1 MGRMYLKEV
10 QLENFK
16 SFGKKIT
23 VPFLPGFTAI
33 TGPNGAGKSNISD
46 AILFVLG
53 PRSPKIIRAGR
64 LTDLIYNGKKSVDH
78 CKVSLVFENGG
89 EEVVLTRRIKRAPL
103 PDNPDN
109 YYSYFYING
118 RSSSLSDFVHFLS
131 SNNVSANSIVQQGD
145 VTAIVEMGDV
155 PRRRILDDIA
165 GISDFDRDIEK
176 SEREREEVEKNLE
189 YMAIILNEIK
199 SQLGKLK
206 KERDG
211 AIQYKELRDRL
222 QTARAM
228 LSYKKRREVEK
239 EIAEIQKQIQK
250 YQQERQD
257 LEQETKRLRDT
268 YRQKQ
273 LDLQALEEKI
283 AELGGEEVEEL
294 KEKIDHAREES
305 IKAKEKINYY
315 TRELVEGKDQR
326 KELTGQRDRLAREL
340 ASYGKKI
347 AGLEKEVERL
357 TGQLEEK
364 QRELEE
370 LKETVSHSDQRA
382 MDITR
387 ELAKIKKQYEEER
400 AALHELELKKDRL
413 LQQMDAL
420 ALAISELEENRG
432 TYEFELKD
440 VEWQIQ
446 EIGKQAK
453 QQRHDK
459 KRLEQELFDRKKEEA
474 EIAEALQKMDREVMQ
489 YQRELARLRAK
500 EDAASYTRATRE
512 ILKARDEGAIKGIH
526 GSISELGQVD
536 EDHRMALGVAAGSRA
551 EAIVVDDDEV
561 AAACISFL
569 KKNDYGRTT
578 FLPLNKMVGGKPRG
592 KALMTVKE
600 KGAVGFAIDLVHFD
614 PAYQPAFWYVF
625 RDTIVMENLQSARA
639 VMGGVRLVTL
649 GGDIIEST
657 GAMVGGSAPRLS
669 SFGDVDRRKVG
680 EIGQKLREVSH
691 QQEVLSEKLLEVRER
706 LAAVEKE
713 LRECAREEDDR
724 VERLELRR
732 KEFTGK
738 LEVITQELAKK
749 AAERDQVEQKL
760 AEVEKVM
767 QEKNALMQK
776 LEKERHATEQGL
788 KKISKKEV
796 MDRMDRLREEIQAL
810 KEQKRDLSSQIQTA
824 GKERDM
830 VAERQQEIEAGLAAI
845 ERQQEDHQREI
856 RELQEVH
863 AQHRDQMEALMEVE
877 KKMLGKM
884 KGLTKERDELY
895 RESVDIEN
903 KIDTLA
909 TKMETHL
916 DLVSRAQSRLPTLE
930 QTLAELLMETEGLEF
945 KDQKL
950 PPVDDLKADIKS
962 IEQKMEGL
970 QPVNMRAL
978 EEYER
983 QDERRKEF
991 DQDIDRLKEQRKN
1004 LIHLVEEIKKKKT
1017 DAFMVVFEEVK
1028 QHFERIYTHLMEGGD
1043 AQLILENPEQ
1053 PFDGGLIIKARPKGK
1068 RALRLNALS
1077 GGEKSMASLAFI
1089 FALQAYD
1096 PSPFY
1101 ILDEVD
1107 MFLDGKNAERV
1118 ATMVSQQS
1126 RRTQFIMISL
1136 RRITLNKADHIYG
1149 VTMQD
1154 GDVST
1159 MIGNVNMEQVE
1170 QIVEVK

>member
-1 MGRMYLKEV
+1 MYLKEV

-33 TGPNGAGKSNISD
+33 TGPNGSGKSNISD

-53 PRSPKIIRAGR
+53 PKSPKIIRAGR

-78 CKVSLVFENGG
+78 CKVSLVFDNGG

-176 SEREREEVEKNLE
+176 SEKEREEVEKNLE
-189 YMAIILNEIK
+189 YMHIILNEIK
-199 SQLGKLK
+199 SQLSKLK

-222 QTARAM
+222 QTAKAM

-239 EIAEIQKQIQK
+239 EIADIQKQIQT
-250 YQQERQD
+250 YQQEHQD
-257 LEQETKRLRDT
+257 LEQETKRLRDI

-273 LDLQALEEKI
+273 LELQSLEEKI

-294 KEKIDHAREES
+294 KEKINHAREES

-315 TRELVEGKDQR
+315 TRELVENREQY
-326 KELTGQRDRLAREL
+326 KELTGQRDRLAKEL
-340 ASYGKKI
+340 AACEKKI
-347 AGLEKEVERL
+347 AGLEKERKRCTQHLEKKQQEVE
-357 TGQLEEK
+357 EV
-364 QRELEE
+364 
-370 LKETVSHSDQRA
+370 KETVSHSDQRA

-387 ELAKIKKQYEEER
+387 ELAKIKKRYEEER
-400 AALHELELKKDRL
+400 TARHELELKKDRL
-413 LQQMDAL
+413 LQQRDAL
-420 ALAISELEENRG
+420 ALTISELEENKS

-440 VEWQIQ
+440 IQ
-446 EIGKQAK
+446 WHIDDIAKQEK

-474 EIAEALQKMDREVMQ
+474 EISEALQKLDRKVMQ

-512 ILKARDEGAIKGIH
+512 ILKARDEGTITGIH
-526 GSISELGQVD
+526 GSISELGQV
-536 EDHRMALGVAAGSRA
+536 EEAYRLALGVAAGRRA
-551 EAIVVDDDEV
+551 EAIVVDDDGV
-561 AAACISFL
+561 AAECIHFL
-569 KKNDYGRTT
+569 KKHDYGRTT

-592 KALMTVKE
+592 KALMAVKE

-614 PAYQPAFWYVF
+614 PVYQPAFWYVF

-649 GGDIIEST
+649 EGDIIEST
-657 GAMVGGSAPRLS
+657 GAMVGGSAPQLS

-706 LAAVEKE
+706 MAAVEKE

-724 VERLELRR
+724 VERLELRK
-732 KEFTGK
+732 KEFSGK
-738 LEVITQELAKK
+738 LEVITDELAKK
-749 AAERDQVEQKL
+749 EAEREGVEQEL
-760 AEVEKVM
+760 VDVEQAM
-767 QEKNALMQK
+767 QEKTALMQR
-776 LEKERHATEQGL
+776 LEEERDSTEQDL
-788 KKISKKEV
+788 KKISKKDIL
-796 MDRMDRLREEIQAL
+796 DRMDRLKEEIQVL
-810 KEQKRDLSSQIQTA
+810 KDQKRDLDSQIQTA
-824 GKERDM
+824 SKERDM
-830 VAERQQEIEAGLAAI
+830 VAERHQEIEASLAAI
-845 ERQQEDHQREI
+845 QQQEEDHQREI
-856 RELQEVH
+856 KELQKVH
-863 AQHRDQMEALMEVE
+863 AQHKDQMEALMEVE
-877 KKMLGKM
+877 KKMLGTM
-884 KGLTKERDELY
+884 KGLTKERDDLY
-895 RESVDIEN
+895 KESVDIEN
-903 KIDTLA
+903 KIDTLT
-909 TKMETHL
+909 TKMETSL
-916 DLVSRAQSRLPTLE
+916 DLISRARSRLPTLE
-930 QTLAELLMETEGLEF
+930 QALADLLMETEGVEF
-945 KDQKL
+945 TEQKL
-950 PPVDDLKADIKS
+950 PPVDDLKADIKN
-962 IEQKMEGL
+962 IENRMESL

-983 QDERRKEF
+983 QDERRKKF

-1004 LIHLVEEIKKKKT
+1004 LINLVEEIKKKKK
-1017 DAFMVVFEEVK
+1017 DAFMTVFEEVK
-1028 QHFERIYTHLMEGGD
+1028 QHFERIYTHLMEGGE
-1043 AQLILENPEQ
+1043 AQLMLENPEQ

-1101 ILDEVD
+1101 VLDEVD

-1118 ATMVSQQS
+1118 ATMVSEQS
-1126 RRTQFIMISL
+1126 RTTQFIVISL

-1149 VTMQD
+1149 VTMQN

-1170 QIVEVK
+1170 RIVEVK